1 MYTIMN
7 IEENIDDN
15 ECVIC
20 FEDISS
26 NNFIYF
32 DCCKKNFHK
41 DCLDKWIN
49 INKEKNNDLT
59 KCIYCR
65 QKSTIMDKLIKNN
78 TQNNTQ
84 NNIIIEIPTIIITG
98 NIFNNR
104 RLRLKFLY
112 TILIITLT
120 ILIILL
126 VALFSTIDIIH

>member
-1 MYTIMN
+1 
-7 IEENIDDN
+7 
-15 ECVIC
+15 
-20 FEDISS
+20 
-26 NNFIYF
+26 
-32 DCCKKNFHK
+32 
-41 DCLDKWIN
+41 
-49 INKEKNNDLT
+49 
-59 KCIYCR
+59 
-65 QKSTIMDKLIKNN
+65 MDKLIKNN

-84 NNIIIEIPTIIITG
+84 NNIIIEIPSIIITG

>member
-1 MYTIMN
+1 MN
-7 IEENIDDN
+7 IEEKIDDN

-32 DCCKKNFHK
+32 DCCKKKFHK
-41 DCLDKWIN
+41 YCLDNWIN
-49 INKEKNNDLT
+49 VNKGKNNNLN

-78 TQNNTQ
+78 KQH
-84 NNIIIEIPTIIITG
+84 NIIIEIPTIIITR
-98 NIFNNR
+98 NIFNDR
-104 RLRLKFLY
+104 RLRLKCLY
-112 TILIITLT
+112 TMLIITLT

-126 VALFSTIDIIH
+126 VSLFLTIDIIH

>member
-1 MYTIMN
+1 MN

-20 FEDISS
+20 FEDISL

-49 INKEKNNDLT
+49 VNKEKNNDLN

-65 QKSTIMDKLIKNN
+65 QQSTIMDKLIK
-78 TQNNTQ
+78 NNTQ
-84 NNIIIEIPTIIITG
+84 NNIIIEIPTIIITE

>member
-1 MYTIMN
+1 MN
-7 IEENIDDN
+7 SEENIHDN

-32 DCCKKNFHK
+32 DCCKKKFHK

-49 INKEKNNDLT
+49 VNKKKNNYLNN
-59 KCIYCR
+59 CIYCR
-65 QKSTIMDKLIKNN
+65 QKSTIMDKLIK
-78 TQNNTQ
+78 NNTQ

>member
-1 MYTIMN
+1 MN

-49 INKEKNNDLT
+49 VNKEKNNDLN

-65 QKSTIMDKLIKNN
+65 QKSTIMDKLIK
-78 TQNNTQ
+78 NNTQ

-104 RLRLKFLY
+104 RLRLRFLY